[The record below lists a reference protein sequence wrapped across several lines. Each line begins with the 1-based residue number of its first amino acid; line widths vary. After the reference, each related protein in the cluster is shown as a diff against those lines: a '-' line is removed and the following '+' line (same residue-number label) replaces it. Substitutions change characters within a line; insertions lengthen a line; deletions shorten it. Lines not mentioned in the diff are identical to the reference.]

1 MCLRPWLRP
10 GTLPVLPSLHRLVVA
25 DAEAGSLRH
34 WVTQSGGALSRG
46 YGGRAAGDAKWRD
59 REGDGFLSRTGAGG
73 AGDGGVRV
81 SGLLLRN
88 GGRGQ
93 GRGMSGRAGG
103 GGGGRGGGEAGTGA
117 AGLISMANVTRRNFA
132 ESLEQLKGQLA
143 GADFVAVD
151 LEMTGVESTKWRRN
165 LELDSYETRY
175 QNLKHSAE
183 KFAVWQCG
191 VCPFKWSATKKKWIA
206 YPYNFFV
213 FPRNELQLELPSRGF
228 FAQTTSLEFL
238 TKHRFDFNECIYDGI
253 SYLSHEQEAAARAL
267 MGLVS
272 GKSAPSSNPHEA
284 ADIPLTRPGYVAFV
298 EKIHSQIAK
307 WHDEL
312 LYNRQKWQVTNE
324 KLTTPLQSFSISPR
338 IPLPT
343 DVSVDHS
350 VTVKQDIDVGS
361 ALGSLRPSLTLDVTS
376 NYQARLVKQIIKT
389 HFPDLVVV
397 VNAKGGNGPPERSR
411 VRIIYVSPKED
422 MATVLQELADE
433 ERGALEAR
441 VSHAVGFRKVLDAIA
456 ASGLPVVGHN
466 CILDMTHI
474 HSKFLGP
481 LPATAADFSSSLRHS
496 FPCVI
501 DTKYLLRAEPTLRG
515 ILASRSTSL
524 AIVFTHI
531 CKGFADKAVA
541 SGRFYF
547 GKGKILNNAFTK
559 VVVEV
564 AEEFQRY
571 GGAKDTGFKHE
582 AGFDA
587 YMTGKLHLYQ
597 VLCLSFLFHLSS
609 VCLSCVIHVH

>member
-1 MCLRPWLRP
+1 MRMCLRPWLRP
-10 GTLPVLPSLHRLVVA
+10 GCTLSVLPRLHRLFLLE
-25 DAEAGSLRH
+25 AEQKPGSH
-34 WVTQSGGALSRG
+34 CGALSRG
-46 YGGRAAGDAKWRD
+46 YSGFLGATRDGSWRDGDA
-59 REGDGFLSRTGAGG
+59 FLGGG
-73 AGDGGVRV
+73 ARGEARGGGIRVTGWDGVERGLQRRGV
-81 SGLLLRN
+81 
-88 GGRGQ
+88 
-93 GRGMSGRAGG
+93 SGRAGG
-103 GGGGRGGGEAGTGA
+103 HGGGRGGGGDATSGA

-132 ESLEQLKGQLA
+132 ESMEQLKGQLS

-191 VCPFKWSATKKKWIA
+191 VCPFKWNAAQKKWIA

-238 TKHRFDFNECIYDGI
+238 TKHRFDFNACIYDGI

-267 MGLVS
+267 MGLVP
-272 GKSAPSSNPHEA
+272 GKVALPTGIHQGG
-284 ADIPLTRPGYVAFV
+284 DVPLTRSGDVAFV
-298 EKIHSQIAK
+298 EKIRSQIAK
-307 WHDEL
+307 WRDEL

-324 KLTTPLQSFSISPR
+324 KLVNPSGPLQSSSNPPR

-343 DVSVDHS
+343 DINPDHA
-350 VTVKQDIDVGS
+350 VIVKRDIDVGPS
-361 ALGSLRPSLTLDVTS
+361 LGSLRPSLTLDVTS
-376 NYQARLVKQIIKT
+376 HYQARLVKQVIKT
-389 HFPDLVVV
+389 HFTDLVAV

-411 VRIIYVSPKED
+411 IRVIYVSPKED
-422 MATVLQELADE
+422 MVKVLEELADE

-441 VSHAVGFRKVLDAIA
+441 VSHAVGFRKVLDAIV

-474 HSKFLGP
+474 HSKFLGS
-481 LPATAADFSSSLRHS
+481 LPATAADFSSSLRHH
-496 FPCVI
+496 FPCVV

-524 AIVFTHI
+524 AVVFTHI
-531 CKGFADKAVA
+531 CQGFADKAVA

-559 VVVEV
+559 VAVEV

-571 GGAKDTGFKHE
+571 GGAKDTGLKHE

-587 YMTGKLHLYQ
+587 YMTGK
-597 VLCLSFLFHLSS
+597 FHLSKHF
-609 VCLSCVIHVH
+609 VFHLLSIS